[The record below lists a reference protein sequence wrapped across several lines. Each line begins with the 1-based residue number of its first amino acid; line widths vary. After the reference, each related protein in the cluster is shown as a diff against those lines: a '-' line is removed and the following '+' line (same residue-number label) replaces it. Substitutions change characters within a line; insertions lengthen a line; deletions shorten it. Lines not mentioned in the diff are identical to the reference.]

1 MRETRNFL
9 RKTEFESY
17 KTLDKL
23 PKLHYN
29 LKWNDVISFRA
40 GFGNR
45 VPDTLNGKAQLV
57 TLKKIS
63 MLERL
68 TFAQFVGGSEFS
80 EAIIFCRIF

>member
-1 MRETRNFL
+1 MRCVILL

-23 PKLHYN
+23 PKSHYN
-29 LKWNDVISFRA
+29 LKYNDVISL
-40 GFGNR
+40 NR

-57 TLKKIS
+57 MFKKIS

-68 TFAQFVGGSEFS
+68 TFA
-80 EAIIFCRIF
+80 

>member
-1 MRETRNFL
+1 MRCVIFL

-23 PKLHYN
+23 PKSHYN
-29 LKWNDVISFRA
+29 LKYNDVISL
-40 GFGNR
+40 NR

-57 TLKKIS
+57 MFKKIS